1 MFSAKTLVMFVLAAG
16 SVATA
21 QMKPIQ
27 VPKQNQASQQVKPN
41 INMQLDEASLLR
53 RDVQKLRLEVQDLK
67 NQVAALR
74 QAQPDHP
81 RCSAENISSS
91 KLGERDCGEFA
102 CDKAT
107 GTCIA
112 SCNSSNDCRG
122 GAVCDM
128 SVGRCVIP

>member
-1 MFSAKTLVMFVLAAG
+1 MLSAKTLVLFVLAVG

-21 QMKPIQ
+21 QVKPIQ
-27 VPKQNQASQQVKPN
+27 IQKINPQKTPA
-41 INMQLDEASLLR
+41 INMQIDEATMLR

-74 QAQPDHP
+74 QSQPDHP
-81 RCSAENISSS
+81 RCTADNVSSS
-91 KLGERDCGEFA
+91 KLGDRDCGEFA

-128 SVGRCVIP
+128 SIGRCVVPAP

>member
-1 MFSAKTLVMFVLAAG
+1 MLSAKSLVLFVLAVG

-21 QMKPIQ
+21 QVKPIQ
-27 VPKQNQASQQVKPN
+27 IQKVTPQKTSA
-41 INMQLDEASLLR
+41 INMQVDEATMLR

-74 QAQPDHP
+74 QSQPDHP
-81 RCSAENISSS
+81 RCTADNVSSS
-91 KLGERDCGEFA
+91 KLGDRDCGEFA

-128 SVGRCVIP
+128 SVGRCVVPAP